1 MTRLRLFWKSLFDVR
16 PGEYLRTT
24 CLTLYL
30 MLVLFAYYILKPV
43 SRALFLNKFDI
54 DKLPWLYVL
63 IALVGGI
70 LAYFYTKIA
79 VNSTLLKAVNIA
91 TIFSVVVLVAFRWLI
106 ALNIVWIY
114 WAFNIW
120 VSLFSIILVSQG
132 WLIAANVFTSRE
144 AKRLYGILGV
154 GSVIGA
160 AFGGEFTAFTVRHI
174 GTNNLI
180 LACAGMVVL
189 SYIPFWILFKDQK
202 TAIATAKAAHE
213 EDEDFSFA
221 EILGNLRKHR
231 HLQVIMAIMI
241 VTFVIDVLVEYQF
254 NAMAK
259 FAYPDKNDLTAY
271 LGNFYG
277 FWLNVVT
284 FVFQFFLT
292 GFIVSRFGVGGTLQI
307 MPASIA
313 LASISALVAP
323 RLLSTAATRLTEA
336 STRYSFN
343 KTGMELLYLP
353 LPLDLRN
360 RTKAFVDVF
369 VDRFARGLGGML
381 LVVVTTVLHVPTR
394 YVALIVLVLS
404 VGWMLLS
411 AFAKKEYIATVRKRL
426 ESRRLDIESA
436 RVSMD
441 DPHLI
446 AVLEQTAA
454 SPNPRQATYALSLLS
469 EASGYKSNA
478 LLGKLIEGAGPEVRA
493 KVFDMAAHANLP
505 DFIEQANRNIRSAR
519 PGEDRE
525 LVLSAVRYVL
535 TTTPDKRAVAA
546 LLLNH
551 PNPTAIEGALTAL
564 TATPD
569 LTRELV
575 PPEWLKDAANSSDST
590 RRRLAALAV
599 SARGDQDT
607 DVLHRLLEDQ
617 DPGVLEAAFRA
628 AGSLQNR
635 EYVPAMV
642 RRLADPKLRGAAIQ
656 ALSAYG
662 EKIVG
667 TLGDL
672 LHDEQVGLS
681 IRRQIP
687 RVLRLIP
694 SQRAV
699 DILLGFIS
707 HPNLALRAVV
717 LRSLNRLRESAPNLD
732 FGAKSV
738 TEQLASEARYYFE
751 LSAALEAFRE
761 PGQPR
766 TPAGLLLSTIEDR
779 LKGTLERL
787 FRLLG
792 LRYPPRQVYAAFLAV
807 RSGQRDEHAAALEFL
822 DSVLDRDLKRI
833 LVPIL
838 DDPAMLAQRGRDLF
852 GIQTKDA
859 ETAVRE
865 LLSSGDEWLVS
876 CAIAT
881 AAQLRLTKLAPD
893 IQSAHVKAGSSVSPI
908 WQVAQDAMAVL
919 A

>member
-1 MTRLRLFWKSLFDVR
+1 MTRLRIFWRSLFDVR

-43 SRALFLNKFDI
+43 SRAIFLNKFDI

-63 IALVGGI
+63 IAAVGGV
-70 LAYFYTKIA
+70 LAYFYTKMA
-79 VNSTLLKAVNIA
+79 VNSSLRKAVNVA
-91 TIFSVVVLVAFRWLI
+91 TIFAVVVLAAFWWLI
-106 ALNIVWIY
+106 ALNINWIVY
-114 WAFNIW
+114 AFNIW

-160 AFGGEFTAFTVRHI
+160 AFGGEFTAFMVRYI
-174 GTNNLI
+174 GVNNLI

-189 SYIPFWILFKDQK
+189 SYIPFWILLKDQG
-202 TAIATAKAAHE
+202 TALAAAKAVNEDDE
-213 EDEDFSFA
+213 EFSFS
-221 EILGNLRKHR
+221 EILGNLRRHR
-231 HLQVIMAIMI
+231 HLQVIMAIMV

-259 FAYPDKNDLTAY
+259 KAYHSKEDLTAF
-271 LGNFYG
+271 LGTFYG
-277 FWLNVVT
+277 FWLNLIT

-292 GFIVSRFGVGGTLQI
+292 GFVVSRFGVGGTLQI

-313 LASISALVAP
+313 LASVAALVAP
-323 RLLSTAATRLTEA
+323 SVLSTAGARLTEA

-360 RTKAFVDVF
+360 RTKAFVDIF

-381 LVVVTTVLHVPTR
+381 LVVVTTVLAVPAK
-394 YVALIVLVLS
+394 YVALIVMVLAI
-404 VGWMLLS
+404 GWMLLS
-411 AFAKKEYIATVRKRL
+411 AYAKKEYIATVRKRL
-426 ESRRLDIESA
+426 EARRLDIDSA

-441 DPHLI
+441 DPGLI
-446 AVLEQTAA
+446 AMLEQTTE

-469 EASGYKSNA
+469 EASGYKIGP
-478 LLGKLIEGAGPEVRA
+478 LLGRLIDNAGVEVRL
-493 KVFDMAAHANLP
+493 KIFEIAAQAGIP
-505 DFIEQANRNIRSAR
+505 DFIEQANRDLRSAR
-519 PGEDRE
+519 PGENRE
-525 LVLSAVRYVL
+525 LVSSAVRYLFSV
-535 TTTPDKRAVAA
+535 TPEQRSIAA

-551 PNPTAIEGALTAL
+551 PNPTVTEGALRAL
-564 TATPD
+564 IAQPD
-569 LTRELV
+569 LARELIKD
-575 PPEWLKDAANSSDST
+575 EWLEEAAASADSK

-599 SARGDQDT
+599 SASGDHGTQ
-607 DVLHRLLEDQ
+607 VLHRLLDDS
-617 DPGVLEAAFRA
+617 DPAVVEAAFHS

-635 EYVPAMV
+635 EYVPTMV
-642 RRLADPKLRGAAIQ
+642 RRLSEPKLRGAAIE

-662 EKIVG
+662 ERIVG

-672 LHDEQVGLS
+672 LHDDQVPIA

-699 DILLGFIS
+699 DVLLGFIS
-707 HPNLALRAVV
+707 DPSLALRAGV
-717 LRSLNRLRESAPNLD
+717 LRALNRLRESAPNLD
-732 FGAKSV
+732 YGAKSV
-738 TEQLASEARYYFE
+738 TEQVSSEARYYFE
-751 LSAALEAFRE
+751 LCAALEAFRE
-761 PGQPR
+761 PGTPR
-766 TPAGLLLSTIEDR
+766 TPAALLASTLEER
-779 LKGTLERL
+779 LKATIERL

-822 DSVLDRDLKRI
+822 DSVLERDMKRI

-852 GIQTKDA
+852 GIQKKDA
-859 ETAVRE
+859 ESALRE
-865 LLSSGDEWLVS
+865 MLSSGDEWLVS

-881 AAQLRLTKLAPD
+881 AAQLRLTRLAPD
-893 IQSAHVKAGSSVSPI
+893 IQEAHGKAGSAASPI
-908 WQVAQDAMAVL
+908 WQVAEDAMAVL

>member
-1 MTRLRLFWKSLFDVR
+1 MTRLRMFWKSLFDVR

-30 MLVLFAYYILKPV
+30 TSVLFAYYILKPV
-43 SRALFLNKFDI
+43 SRAIFLNKFDI
-54 DKLPWLYVL
+54 EKLPWLYVL
-63 IALVGGI
+63 IAAVGGV
-70 LAYFYTKIA
+70 LAYFYTKMA
-79 VNSTLLKAVNIA
+79 VNSSLKKAVNIA
-91 TIFSVVVLVAFRWLI
+91 TIFAVGVLVAFWWLI
-106 ALNIVWIY
+106 ALNIGWIVY
-114 WAFNIW
+114 AFNIW

-160 AFGGEFTAFTVRHI
+160 AFGGTFTAFMVRII
-174 GTNNLI
+174 GTTNLI

-189 SYIPFWILFKDQK
+189 SYVPFWILLKDQG
-202 TAIATAKAAHE
+202 TAIAAAKAAK
-213 EDEDFSFA
+213 EDEDDFSFA
-221 EILGNLRKHR
+221 EILGNLRRHR
-231 HLQVIMAIMI
+231 HLQVIMAIMV

-259 FAYPDKNDLTAY
+259 VAYHSKEDLTAF

-277 FWLNVVT
+277 FWLNLVT
-284 FVFQFFLT
+284 FIFQFFLT
-292 GFIVSRFGVGGTLQI
+292 GFVVSRFGVGGTLQI

-313 LASISALVAP
+313 LASIAALVAP
-323 RLLSTAATRLTEA
+323 SVLSTASARLTEA

-381 LVVVTTVLHVPTR
+381 LVVVTTVLDVPTK
-394 YVALIVLVLS
+394 YVALIVMLLA

-426 ESRRLDIESA
+426 EARRLDIESA

-441 DPHLI
+441 DPGLI
-446 AVLEQTAA
+446 SMLEQTAH
-454 SPNPRQATYALSLLS
+454 SPNPRQATYALSLLN
-469 EASGYKSNA
+469 EASGYKIEPLLSRLIDNA
-478 LLGKLIEGAGPEVRA
+478 GVEVRSKIFEIAAQA
-493 KVFDMAAHANLP
+493 KIP
-505 DFIEQANRNIRSAR
+505 DFMEQANRDIRSMR
-519 PGEDRE
+519 PGENRE
-525 LVLSAVRYVL
+525 LVLSAVQYSFLVS
-535 TTTPDKRAVAA
+535 PEKRSVAG
-546 LLLNH
+546 LLLDH
-551 PNPTAIEGALTAL
+551 PNPTVIEGALKAI
-564 TATPD
+564 AAEPEIAH
-569 LTRELV
+569 ELIQHQ
-575 PPEWLKDAANSSDST
+575 WLEDAANSSDPK

-599 SARGDQDT
+599 STKGDQGT
-607 DVLHRLLEDQ
+607 EVLHRLLNDN
-617 DPGVLEAAFRA
+617 DPTVVEAAFHS
-628 AGSLQNR
+628 AGTLKNR
-635 EYVPAMV
+635 EYVPTMV
-642 RRLADPKLRGAAIQ
+642 RRLSEPKLRGAAIE

-662 EKIVG
+662 DRIVG

-672 LHDEQVGLS
+672 LQDKQVPFAM
-681 IRRQIP
+681 RRQIP

-699 DILLGFIS
+699 DILLGFIND
-707 HPNLALRAVV
+707 PNLALRGGV
-717 LRSLNRLRESAPNLD
+717 LRALNRLRESAPNLD
-732 FGAKSV
+732 YGAKSV
-738 TEQLASEARYYFE
+738 TEQVSSEARYYFE

-761 PGQPR
+761 PGKPR
-766 TPAGLLLSTIEDR
+766 TPAALLASTLQER
-779 LKGTLERL
+779 LKLTIERL

-792 LRYPPRQVYAAFLAV
+792 LRYPPRQVYAAYLAM
-807 RSGQRDEHAAALEFL
+807 RSGHRDEHAAALEFL
-822 DSVLDRDLKRI
+822 DSVLDRDTKRI

-852 GIQTKDA
+852 GIQRKDA
-859 ETAVRE
+859 ESALRE
-865 LLSSGDEWLVS
+865 MLSSGDEWLVS

-881 AAQLRLTKLAPD
+881 AAQLKLSRLVPD
-893 IQSAHVKAGSSVSPI
+893 IKQAHANAGSSASPI